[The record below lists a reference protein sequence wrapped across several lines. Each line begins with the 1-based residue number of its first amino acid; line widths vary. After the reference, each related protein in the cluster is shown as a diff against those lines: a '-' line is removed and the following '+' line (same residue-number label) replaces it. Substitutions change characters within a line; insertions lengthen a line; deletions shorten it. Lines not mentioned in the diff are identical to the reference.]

1 MGVKVKHF
9 FKMYAINRHKMT
21 ILTPSYHVENY
32 SIDDNRFDLRQY
44 LYNSDWTYQ
53 FSKID
58 EIVNKMEEK

>member
-1 MGVKVKHF
+1 
-9 FKMYAINRHKMT
+9 MT

>member
-1 MGVKVKHF
+1 MAVKVKHF

-32 SIDDNRFDLRQY
+32 SIDDNRFDLRHY

>member
-1 MGVKVKHF
+1 MAVKVKHF

-44 LYNSDWTYQ
+44 LYNSDWTFQ

-58 EIVNKMEEK
+58 EIVNIMEEK

>member
-1 MGVKVKHF
+1 MAVKVKHF

-58 EIVNKMEEK
+58 EIVNQMEEK

>member
-1 MGVKVKHF
+1 MAVKVKHF